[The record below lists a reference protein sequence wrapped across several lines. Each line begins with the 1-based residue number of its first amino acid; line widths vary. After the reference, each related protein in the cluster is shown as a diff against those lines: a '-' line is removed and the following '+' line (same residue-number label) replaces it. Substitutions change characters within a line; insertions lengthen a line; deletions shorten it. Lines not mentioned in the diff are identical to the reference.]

1 MVVAASH
8 GSKFNAI
15 EDAEE
20 EETGWRTAD
29 RRPPTMTAAPAT
41 RVAVAIPATTPTVA
55 VTMTL
60 AMTIQ
65 MAAPA
70 TTVATTR
77 AVHRVA
83 VGDDA
88 ELEANARVDAV

>member
-8 GSKFNAI
+8 GSKFNAL

-20 EETGWRTAD
+20 EETGWRTVD
-29 RRPPTMTAAPAT
+29 LRPPTMTAAPAT

-55 VTMTL
+55 VTMT
-60 AMTIQ
+60 IQ
-65 MAAPA
+65 MTAPA
-70 TTVATTR
+70 TTVAAAR
-77 AVHRVA
+77 AVHRVV

>member
-55 VTMTL
+55 VTMT
-60 AMTIQ
+60 IQ